1 MIMGEIKEYR
11 KKILLIGDGAVGK
24 TSLIRRL
31 VVDIFDDNYIT
42 TIGTKVTMK
51 ELQVTVDNEP
61 IYLKLQ
67 IWDILGQKGYTKLY
81 NASFIGAH
89 GVFYVA
95 DVTRKQ
101 TLDSLKKYWIP
112 QVQKICGHVP
122 SIILANKADLMNKS
136 QFGVE
141 ELEEFAL
148 ELKMPYYITS
158 AKSGKNVNEALYT
171 IGTLVLHPKN
181 TSKAKFKSQGIIED
195 EMNKNA
201 FLIDRIIHDFCREYG
216 ELEDAMP
223 IIRRQFERANLDL
236 KNPKREALVSVVERL
251 ADVEAGFKKIE
262 VAEANLKKRLRW
274 IKET

>member
-1 MIMGEIKEYR
+1 MGEIKEYR

-42 TIGTKVTMK
+42 TIGTKITIK
-51 ELQVTVDNEP
+51 ELQVNVDKEP
-61 IYLKLQ
+61 IYLKLL

-81 NASFIGAH
+81 NASFIGAK
-89 GVFYVA
+89 GVLFVT
-95 DVTRKQ
+95 DITRKE
-101 TLDSLKKYWIP
+101 TLESLKKYWIP
-112 QVQKICGHVP
+112 QVEKICGNVP
-122 SIILANKADLMNKS
+122 FIILANKADLMKKS
-136 QFGVE
+136 QFGIE

-148 ELKMPYYITS
+148 ELKAPYYLTS
-158 AKSGKNVNEALYT
+158 AKSGKNVNEAFNT
-171 IGTLVLHPKN
+171 IGTLVLQPKRV
-181 TSKAKFKSQGIIED
+181 SKSKIKGHGIIEE

-201 FLIDRIIHDFCREYG
+201 YLIDRIIHDFCNEYG

-236 KNPKREALVSVVERL
+236 NNPKKDALVSVVEKL

-262 VAEANLKKRLRW
+262 VAEKKKKKRLRW